1 MLEEDIKMLKFIR
14 VVLYTK
20 KGIQMSVRLN
30 KPMKRSLQV
39 IFGKADRQESIA
51 AAKKKV
57 REETGFSVTQL

>member
-1 MLEEDIKMLKFIR
+1 
-14 VVLYTK
+14 
-20 KGIQMSVRLN
+20 MSVRLN